1 MIPEIKSIEDVRT
14 FFNQLHQEELNFH
27 PDEDFCNYVNIK
39 TGEPSYSA
47 EEIAIRN
54 NLLDQCFEICEK
66 SGADIYEL
74 AIEIFMKDFYAAY
87 PQE

>member
-1 MIPEIKSIEDVRT
+1 MITEIKSIEDVRT

-27 PDEDFCNYVNIK
+27 PDEDFCNYVNVK
-39 TGEPSYSA
+39 TAEPPYSS
-47 EEIAIRN
+47 EEIALRN

-66 SGADIYEL
+66 EDTDIYEV
-74 AIEIFMKDFYAAY
+74 AVDVFMKDFYAAY